1 MAVNMIIYTF
11 GHSARSLE
19 DFKSSLN
26 LAQIDLLV
34 DLRKKPQ
41 SRYYP
46 HFNKNNLEEIFK
58 DSYIFGGDFL
68 GGSPEFHNDLLEYIQ
83 NRGEN
88 KNNSNNKLF
97 NLIDTSLK
105 EKIFSQDQQ
114 FSNNEKRKFW
124 ITSNFLAEYISET
137 SQNKAVYFLEKL
149 FDKFPNKKICFFCSE
164 KDPTHCHRYH
174 LLEKKWLQK
183 FSDIEVVHI
192 EDLIDKHG
200 KTSNEQITLFTL

>member
-1 MAVNMIIYTF
+1 MKIYTF

-19 DFKSSLN
+19 DFQFALR
-26 LAQIDLLV
+26 LVPVDILV

-41 SRYYP
+41 SRYYS
-46 HFNKNNLEEIFK
+46 HFNKNNLEAVFQK
-58 DSYIFGGDFL
+58 KYIFGGDYL
-68 GGSPEFHNDLLEYIQ
+68 GGSPEFHNDLLEYIE

-97 NLIDTSLK
+97 DLIDTNLK
-105 EKIFSQDQQ
+105 EKIFSKDQE

-124 ITSNFLAEYISET
+124 ITSNFLSEYISET
-137 SQNKAVYFLEKL
+137 SQDKAVYFLEKL
-149 FDKFPNKKICFFCSE
+149 FEKFSNKKLCFFCSE

-183 FSDIEVVHI
+183 FSDIEVIHI

-200 KTSNEQITLFTL
+200 KKNNEQASLFT

>member
-1 MAVNMIIYTF
+1 MEIYTF

-19 DFKSSLN
+19 DFQSALN
-26 LAQIDLLV
+26 LAQIDLLI

-41 SRYYP
+41 SRYYS
-46 HFNKNNLEEIFK
+46 HFNKNNLQDVFWDK
-58 DSYIFGGDFL
+58 YVFGGDFL

-97 NLIDTSLK
+97 VLIDNNLK
-105 EKIFSQDQQ
+105 EKIFSQDSQ

-124 ITSNFLAEYISET
+124 ITSLFLSDYISET
-137 SQNKAVYFLEKL
+137 SQNKALYFLEKL

-164 KDPTHCHRYH
+164 KDPMHCHRYH
-174 LLEKKWLQK
+174 LLEKKWIQK
-183 FSDIEVVHI
+183 FSNIEVVHI
-192 EDLIDKHG
+192 EDVIDK
-200 KTSNEQITLFTL
+200 KNKKKDKQTNLFVL

>member
-1 MAVNMIIYTF
+1 MKIYTF
-11 GHSARSLE
+11 GHSAKSLE
-19 DFKSSLN
+19 DFQSSLE
-26 LAQIDLLV
+26 LVPIDILV

-46 HFNKNNLEEIFK
+46 HFNKNNLEAVFK
-58 DSYIFGGDFL
+58 EKYIFGGDYL
-68 GGSPEFHNDLLEYIQ
+68 GGSPEFHNNLLEYIQ

-97 NLIDTSLK
+97 DLIDLNLK
-105 EKIFSQDQQ
+105 EKIFSQDQE

-124 ITSNFLAEYISET
+124 ITSNFLSKYISDD
-137 SQNKAVYFLEKL
+137 SRNRAFYFLEKL
-149 FDKFPNKKICFFCSE
+149 FEKFPEKKICFFCSE

-183 FSDIEVVHI
+183 FPNIDIVHI
-192 EDLIDKHG
+192 ENLIDKNSEE
-200 KTSNEQITLFTL
+200 KNQQTSLFS